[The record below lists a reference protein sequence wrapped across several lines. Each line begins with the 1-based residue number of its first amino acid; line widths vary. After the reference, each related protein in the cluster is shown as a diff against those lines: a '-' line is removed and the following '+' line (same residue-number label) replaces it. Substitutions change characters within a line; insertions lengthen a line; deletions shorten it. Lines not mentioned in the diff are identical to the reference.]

1 LVIFMSKIDEQ
12 TEKEMIVRYG
22 ISASRLKELVDFVNT
37 IGEFAQY
44 LGVNQYYGEEVN
56 KKVALLNVDA
66 QAAALECEEL
76 IVRVGALRDSVKK
89 NLLEKKKAGKKAE
102 KKAALAAAAAPAKT
116 DADLTKR
123 TAELEAKLFAL
134 NERAL
139 ALTRE
144 LRCEFG
150 KKGFTTS
157 V

>member
-1 LVIFMSKIDEQ
+1 MSKTDEAV
-12 TEKEMIVRYG
+12 EKELLVRYG
-22 ISASRLKELVDFVNT
+22 VSALRLKELADFVNT

-44 LGVNQYYGEEVN
+44 LGANQYYGDVVN
-56 KKVALLNVDA
+56 QKVALLNIDA

-76 IVRVGALRDSVKK
+76 IVRAGVVRDSVKK
-89 NLLEKKKAGKKAE
+89 NLLEKKKDKKNAGKG
-102 KKAALAAAAAPAKT
+102 AAAKTEDDLAKRAA
-116 DADLTKR
+116 D
-123 TAELEAKLFAL
+123 LEAKLFAL